1 MSLNS
6 KRKKRVGRGIGSGK
20 GKTCGK
26 GHKGQCSRSGVSLKA
41 FEGGQ
46 MTLMRRL
53 PKRGFVS
60 KKDYISIVN
69 FVDVQRL
76 VNRGL
81 VSANDSLDIDK
92 LKRYGLVRIS
102 SRSVKLLAKGE
113 LAVPLHFRVNAIS
126 RSASSF
132 LSKIKATVEIV

>member
-1 MSLNS
+1 MSLDN

-26 GHKGQCSRSGVSLKA
+26 GHKGQCARSGVALKA

-46 MTLMRRL
+46 MPLMRRL

-60 KKDYISIVN
+60 KRDDISIVN

-81 VSANDSLDIDK
+81 VSANDSLDIEK
-92 LKRYGLVRIS
+92 LKQHGLVRSS

-113 LAVPLHFRVNAIS
+113 LAVSLHFRVNAVS
-126 RSASSF
+126 KSASSF